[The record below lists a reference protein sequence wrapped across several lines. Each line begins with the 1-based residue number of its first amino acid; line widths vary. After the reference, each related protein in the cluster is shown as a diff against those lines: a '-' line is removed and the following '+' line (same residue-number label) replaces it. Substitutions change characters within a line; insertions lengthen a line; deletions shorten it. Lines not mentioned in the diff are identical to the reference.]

1 MNTLGV
7 TGQSSTHVARIL
19 KEKSSFL
26 PRHDK
31 SSRPQRY
38 SQGNTCVEVS
48 LIKLQAWKKTPTQ
61 VFSCEYCEIVK
72 NIYFEEHLGTAT
84 SWERVDRYLAETI
97 KAKKQTIT
105 ATTELA
111 NLAQVTVGF
120 FELAPCTKQ
129 EWVVSINCSMN
140 WCFEEIALHRINSL
154 PSEYPVGI
162 YLLKVN
168 NRNSRTRCE
177 ICSKLTVKTS
187 EQSQWRRCGVFMDNS
202 EHILHLFL
210 MFLLLTLNM

>member
-19 KEKSSFL
+19 KEKLSFL

-38 SQGNTCVEVS
+38 SQENTCVEVS

-72 NIYFEEHLGTAT
+72 NIYFEERLGTAT

-111 NLAQVTVGF
+111 NLAQVTCRLFRVSPLHQTRMGCLDQLF
-120 FELAPCTKQ
+120 NELMF
-129 EWVVSINCSMN
+129 W
-140 WCFEEIALHRINSL
+140 
-154 PSEYPVGI
+154 
-162 YLLKVN
+162 
-168 NRNSRTRCE
+168 RNSSSQDQLFTQRVPSRYL
-177 ICSKLTVKTS
+177 SA
-187 EQSQWRRCGVFMDNS
+187 QS
-202 EHILHLFL
+202 
-210 MFLLLTLNM
+210 